1 MNFFKE
7 TKEKEEQKK
16 KEQEELENK
25 CMMDILV
32 NYENGKK

>member
-1 MNFFKE
+1 MNFFKGNKGKGR
-7 TKEKEEQKK
+7 TKK
-16 KEQEELENK
+16 KEHEELENK